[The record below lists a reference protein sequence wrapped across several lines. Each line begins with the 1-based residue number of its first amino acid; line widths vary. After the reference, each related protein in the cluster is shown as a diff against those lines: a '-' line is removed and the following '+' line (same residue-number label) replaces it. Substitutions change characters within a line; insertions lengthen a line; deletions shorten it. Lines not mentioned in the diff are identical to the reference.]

1 MFLSL
6 TEREVRP
13 RDGDRRQ
20 GASERK
26 DAWCPGNMGRRL
38 RAGRLS
44 GSGVKTAGREEVSG
58 HMDGG
63 VMVSSEMKSRRQ
75 KAKEQR
81 EAAASLR
88 H

>member
-1 MFLSL
+1 
-6 TEREVRP
+6 
-13 RDGDRRQ
+13 
-20 GASERK
+20 
-26 DAWCPGNMGRRL
+26 MGRRL

-44 GSGVKTAGREEVSG
+44 GSGVKTAGREEVSS

-81 EAAASLR
+81 EVAASLR

>member
-1 MFLSL
+1 
-6 TEREVRP
+6 
-13 RDGDRRQ
+13 
-20 GASERK
+20 
-26 DAWCPGNMGRRL
+26 MGRRL